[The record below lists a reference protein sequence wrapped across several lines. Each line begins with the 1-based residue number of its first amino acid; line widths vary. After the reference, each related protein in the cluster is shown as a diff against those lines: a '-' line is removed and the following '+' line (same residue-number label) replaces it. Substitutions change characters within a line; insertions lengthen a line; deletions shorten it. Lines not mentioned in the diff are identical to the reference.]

1 MSSNRKAGHIVS
13 DLMMP
18 KKIIGIM
25 GPGSKVPNSE
35 LQLAHKLGK
44 AIAQQGWVL
53 LTGGRPVGVMEAASS
68 GAASVGGIVLG
79 ILPDEQGTCVAS
91 GVTLPIVTG
100 MGSARNMINVLS
112 SHGIIACGL
121 GLGTVSEIAL
131 ALKAQ
136 KPTVL
141 MPYNPLTKDFF
152 EALAPGK
159 FQMTNDVNLCIEHLQ
174 SALSPKI

>member
-1 MSSNRKAGHIVS
+1 
-13 DLMMP
+13 MP
-18 KKIIGIM
+18 PQIIIGIM
-25 GPGSKVPNSE
+25 GPGNQVPNSE

-53 LTGGRPVGVMEAASS
+53 LTGGRPAGIMEAASA

-79 ILPDEQGTCVAS
+79 ILPDEQGNQVAS

-100 MGSARNMINVLS
+100 MGSARNTINILS

-121 GLGTVSEIAL
+121 GLGTVSEISL

-136 KPTVL
+136 KSVVL
-141 MPYNPLTKDFF
+141 MPNNPLAKDFF
-152 EALAPGK
+152 NALAPGQ
-159 FQMTNDVNLCIEHLQ
+159 FHMTNDVNSCIEHLK
-174 SALSPKI
+174 SGLSQKFSTPT